1 MEASQGTERG
11 KEGGEEIAFAFR
23 RHARELYRFCLRRTG
38 NAARAD
44 EALGEVFLQAC
55 TRQEEIDFQTGSL
68 RAWLYGVARNVL
80 HNQRREE
87 QRQEATAL
95 RLTDLQRRAAED
107 ASEEL
112 ARRQVAQTLLC
123 CLGALP
129 EAQRQVVVL
138 CVLGDRSYEA
148 AASDLNVP
156 VGTVRSRLYRA
167 RLSLA
172 LAVRAADGP

>member
-1 MEASQGTERG
+1 MEASPERVE
-11 KEGGEEIAFAFR
+11 EGREEIASAFR
-23 RHARELYRFCLRRTG
+23 HHARELYRFCLRWTG
-38 NAARAD
+38 NPARAE

-55 TRQEEIDFQTGSL
+55 THQKDIDFGSDSL
-68 RAWLYGVARNVL
+68 RPWLYGVARNVL

-95 RLTDLQRRAAED
+95 RLTDLQRRTAED
-107 ASEEL
+107 AGEEF

-129 EAQRQVVVL
+129 ETQRQVVVL

-148 AASDLNVP
+148 AASALNVP
-156 VGTVRSRLYRA
+156 VGTVRSRLNRA

-172 LAVRAADGP
+172 LAVRAADGA